1 MPQAEP
7 AKVLRV
13 HLCEAD
19 KYEGKPLYEA
29 IVTKCRDLNMAGA
42 TVFQGLE
49 GYGETAEIHE
59 HHLVA
64 RDQPITIV
72 VMDCAA
78 NIDRLKPVVE
88 AMLETGVIA
97 VSEVEMI
104 RVQKSGTT
112 SNP

>member
-1 MPQAEP
+1 MPQTAP
-7 AKVLRV
+7 AKILRV
-13 HLCEAD
+13 HLCEGD

-42 TVFQGLE
+42 TVFQGFE

-72 VMDCAA
+72 VVDSAA
-78 NIDRLKPVVE
+78 NIERLKPVVE
-88 AMLETGVIA
+88 AMMETGMIA
-97 VSEVEMI
+97 VSDVEMI
-104 RVQKSGTT
+104 RVHRE
-112 SNP
+112 